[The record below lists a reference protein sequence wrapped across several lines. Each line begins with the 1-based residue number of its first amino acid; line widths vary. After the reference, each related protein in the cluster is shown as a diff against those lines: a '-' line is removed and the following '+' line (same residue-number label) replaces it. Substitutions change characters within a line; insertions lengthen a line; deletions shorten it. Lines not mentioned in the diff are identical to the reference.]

1 MDFINFLQLTVAPYL
16 RKSSDSEDKQVQS
29 IETQER
35 EVEAM
40 SERFGFKLKKD
51 HKYAE
56 TKSAFTLGRQ
66 EFERLI
72 NDIESGK
79 INAIAVVHES
89 RIARN
94 AMDGARIIEL
104 MDRKKLLA
112 IFTPAKIYLGNANDK
127 MMLGWG
133 FLVSKKDSDDKSAWV
148 KGGLKTKALKGL
160 PSGVAAI
167 GFLNDMT
174 NERGN
179 RKWKVDIER
188 FPLVQSLLLRFLE
201 GNISGG
207 QLHKYAIEQLK
218 FTTPKHKRIG
228 GALIT
233 RSRMFEIL
241 KDPICAGFFFQ
252 NGVRYEL
259 DASLPRMITEDEHQ
273 RILRLLGAKHKP
285 RTKKYLGA
293 YTGFIRGM
301 DGEFIGQDPKMQL
314 ICDCK
319 KKFAYLHR
327 DRCPV
332 CGVKIDEMK
341 SPKDLEYTFYYNV
354 RRKKSGLK
362 AKHLNEKFVDAFV
375 VNFAK
380 NDLVM
385 SSKLADW
392 SRKHIRQLGD
402 QEIREQKAMATRST
416 KIKES
421 VEDRKARYR
430 EMLANKE
437 ITPEEY
443 RTDVDRFEKEIPVV
457 DEGAETERWLEK
469 ANDLIDL
476 TQEFVE
482 IIENGTVEAKRRVLT
497 RLGSNLTWD
506 EKKLNVINKKSVQAL
521 IDGLKH
527 TKRENQQFEPKKSPD
542 LSGSFR
548 TFPVYMTS
556 LLRG

>member
-1 MDFINFLQLTVAPYL
+1 MDEINFGQLKVAPYL
-16 RKSSDSEDKQVQS
+16 RKSSEAEDKQVQS

-35 EVEAM
+35 EVQVMAD
-40 SERFGFKLKKD
+40 RFRFRLKEGY
-51 HKYAE
+51 KYAE
-56 TKSAFTLGRQ
+56 TKSAFSPGRK
-66 EFERLI
+66 EFERMLD
-72 NDIESGK
+72 DIESGK
-79 INAIAVVHES
+79 INALAVVHAN

-94 AMDGARIIEL
+94 PIDAARVIDL
-104 MDRKKLLA
+104 MDRKKLLV
-112 IFTPAKIYLGNANDK
+112 IFTLSKIYLGNATDK
-127 MMLGWG
+127 MMLGWE
-133 FLVSKKDSDDKSAWV
+133 FLMSKKDSDDKSVFV
-148 KGGLKTKALKGL
+148 KNGLKTKALKGL

-179 RKWKVDIER
+179 RKWKIDAEKL
-188 FPLVQSLLLRFLE
+188 PLIGLLLTRFLD
-201 GNISGG
+201 GDISGG
-207 QLHKYAIEQLK
+207 QLHKYAVEQLK
-218 FTTPKHKRIG
+218 LTTPKHKRIG

-241 KDPICAGFFFQ
+241 KDPIYAGFFVQ
-252 NGVRYEL
+252 NGVKYEL
-259 DASLPRMITEDEHQ
+259 DLTLPRLITEDQHN
-273 RILRLLGAKHKP
+273 RILRLLGMKHKP
-285 RTKKYLGA
+285 KTKKYLGS
-293 YTGFIRGM
+293 YTGFIRGAN
-301 DGEFIGQDPKMQL
+301 GEFIGQDPKMQL

-327 DRCPV
+327 DGCPV

-341 SPKDLEYTFYYNV
+341 SPKYLEYTFYYNV
-354 RRKKSGLK
+354 RRKKSGLN
-362 AKHLNEKFVDAFV
+362 AKHINEKFVDAFV
-375 VNFAK
+375 VNFAR

-402 QEIREQKAMATRST
+402 QEIREQKAMATRSE

-443 RTDVDRFEKEIPVV
+443 RADVDKFEKEIPVA
-457 DEGAETERWLEK
+457 DESAETERWLEK

-482 IIENGTVEAKRRVLT
+482 IMENGTVEAKRRVLT

-521 IDGLKH
+521 IDGLKR
-527 TKRENQQFEPKKSPD
+527 TKQENSQFEPKKSPD